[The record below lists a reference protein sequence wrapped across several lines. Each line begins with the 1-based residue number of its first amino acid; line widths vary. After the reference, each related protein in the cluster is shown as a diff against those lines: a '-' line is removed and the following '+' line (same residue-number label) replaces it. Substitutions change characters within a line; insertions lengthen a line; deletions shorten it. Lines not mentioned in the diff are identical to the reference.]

1 MTREDNLDFVIFILI
16 VILLTLLCFATIQ
29 KRPVYLLLAIVL
41 GIGIASLKIHENYSV
56 LNSNLF
62 EPSAERA
69 LVLLDDTTCAPFK
82 RLGSVTPDIIQS
94 NRLRRFGTESNI
106 CYISLNDDVFDENR
120 NPQVAC
126 APRSKILWN
135 PSTSNLVENIYH
147 GFVDE
152 NNNGHITSEP
162 VCFVKFN
169 ANALN
174 SPNATEQLRSYATDL
189 TTKDPAIKQ
198 LIGTNTSLHQQRS
211 QLQNRVNSLSWNLS
225 QSNAELQRVNTSIS
239 TTDRDILRVN
249 DLIKTTNERVNAANV
264 EADKLER
271 DATLRRRV
279 AAEEAERRR
288 REAERV
294 RLAQEADARRLQ
306 AEALAAARRKAEADA
321 MARRRQEEV
330 AAAQRRAA
338 EALRQQ
344 QLEAQRLASI
354 TTSTNGRCGP
364 QTNTRCRMG
373 ECCSISG
380 LCGGRGSDQC
390 GRSKRND
397 THYHGPPAPPPPPP
411 PPSPVTIYQH
421 CWYGGYAINLPPGRY
436 NLAALQA
443 RGMRNDDI
451 SSVRVPRG
459 RAVSLYQHDNFQGRA
474 MSTSA
479 DLDCLINFG
488 FNDYVSSIIVH

>member
-1 MTREDNLDFVIFILI
+1 MTREDSLDFVIFILI
-16 VILLTLLCFATIQ
+16 LILLTLLCFATIQ

-56 LNSNLF
+56 VKSNLF

-69 LVLLDDTTCAPFK
+69 LVLLDDETCAPFT

-94 NRLRRFGTESNI
+94 KRLRRFGTESNI
-106 CYISLNDDVFDENR
+106 CYISLNDDAFDENR
-120 NPQVAC
+120 NPEVAC
-126 APRSKILWN
+126 APRSKVLWN

-152 NNNGHITSEP
+152 DDNGHITSEP

-169 ANALN
+169 ENAVN
-174 SPNATEQLRSYATDL
+174 SPNATEQLLSYATDL
-189 TTKDPAIKQ
+189 TTKDPAIKR
-198 LIGTNTSLHQQRS
+198 LIGTNTTLHQQRT
-211 QLQNRVNSLSWNLS
+211 QLQNRVDSLSWNLS

-249 DLIKTTNERVNAANV
+249 DLIKTTNDRVNAANT

-271 DATLRRRV
+271 DAALRRRV
-279 AAEEAERRR
+279 AAEEAEKRRV
-288 REAERV
+288 EAERM
-294 RLAQEADARRLQ
+294 RLAQEAEARRLQ
-306 AEALAAARRKAEADA
+306 AEALAAARRKAEAEA
-321 MARRRQEEV
+321 AERRRQEEI
-330 AAAQRRAA
+330 AATQLRAA
-338 EALRQQ
+338 EALRQR
-344 QLEAQRLASI
+344 QLEAQRIASI

-364 QTNTRCRMG
+364 QFNTRCRAG
-373 ECCSISG
+373 ECCSIYG
-380 LCGGRGSDQC
+380 WCGGQGSDHC
-390 GRSKRND
+390 GWARRND
-397 THYHGPPAPPPPPP
+397 TPYHGPPAPPPPPP

-459 RAVSLYQHDNFQGRA
+459 RVVSLYQHDNFQGRA
-474 MSTSA
+474 MSTGV
-479 DLDCLINFG
+479 DQNCLVNFG
-488 FNDYVSSIIVH
+488 FNDVVSSIIVH